1 MELTTFLLFLLFIK
15 KPTSLEFVDSNVVN
29 TVNRKVI
36 SALFNRENRK
46 TCTIVKCF
54 QGITSN
60 CFYSL
65 FIFRLMRFEKTNE
78 MLLNF
83 NVLSVSRYES
93 VEKDFHRYTTLLID
107 MKKDLDNAHS
117 RIKLV
122 HYMCLGLVASLA

>member
-1 MELTTFLLFLLFIK
+1 
-15 KPTSLEFVDSNVVN
+15 
-29 TVNRKVI
+29 
-36 SALFNRENRK
+36 
-46 TCTIVKCF
+46 
-54 QGITSN
+54 
-60 CFYSL
+60 
-65 FIFRLMRFEKTNE
+65 MRFEKTNE

-122 HYMCLGLVASLA
+122 RYVCLYSDMVRSWLFIFYCKMMLYGINYT